1 MAKYFT
7 GANGALYVGGTQ
19 IAKVRNWSISGSVE
33 TLNVTRTDDTAA
45 KFIYGRQS
53 YSGSC
58 TAYYYENDG
67 DALEMAALLSNIIRT
82 TGTSPTATATL
93 LLELASNRQI
103 QATVLFTQAD
113 LGAAAGDIVSANLS
127 FVVTGNLTVATMGA
141 A

>member
-1 MAKYFT
+1 MGKHFT
-7 GANGALYVGGTQ
+7 GANGALYVGGTR

-58 TAYYYENDG
+58 TALYYED
-67 DALEMAALLSNIIRT
+67 DASALEMSALLSNIIRT
-82 TGTSPTATATL
+82 SGTSATATATL
-93 LLELASNRQI
+93 LLELAANRRI

-113 LGAAAGDIVSANLS
+113 ISASTGDIVSANLS